1 MEKLLGLPV
10 IASEHGRDVDN
21 LVIYVHW
28 LMAALFA
35 GWIVYFAYALFRF
48 RASRHPKADY
58 AGVKGHAST
67 YMEGLVALIEG
78 VLLIGFAVPLWSK
91 AVDQFPKE
99 SEATV
104 VRIAA
109 QQFAWNV
116 RYPGTNGIFGKQDI
130 KLVSANNPLGVDPND
145 PNGKD
150 DIQTLNELHVPINK
164 PVLIY
169 LTSRDVIH
177 SFKLIAARVTQ
188 DAIPGMTIPVHFK
201 PIQEGR
207 FQINCAQLC
216 GSGHSGM
223 TQGFLTVESQD
234 AYNKWLAEKT
244 KSAGT
249 GATSYE

>member
-28 LMAALFA
+28 LMAVLFV
-35 GWIVYFAYALFRF
+35 GWIVYFVYALFRF

-58 AGVKGHAST
+58 VGIKGHAST
-67 YMEGLVALIEG
+67 YVEGLVALIEG
-78 VLLIGFAVPLWSK
+78 VLLIVFAVPLWSK

-99 SEATV
+99 SESTV

-201 PIQEGR
+201 PTQEGR

-216 GSGHSGM
+216 GNGHSGM
-223 TQGFLTVESQD
+223 SQGFLIVESQD
-234 AYNKWLAEKT
+234 AYNKWLLAKT